1 MKLKK
6 AYLSA
11 ADESDFG
18 VERIRP
24 FDFWFEFIVNGRT
37 ITRENY
43 YDAHSYYSPHWRGIN
58 FLVQPIYIGHVNNF
72 PQEAMTERVSNVFSK
87 IADYKNPVA
96 VIDNQ
101 VYSATA
107 PYETD
112 SWSYDNRY
120 DSSNECAVLG
130 SAK

>member
-43 YDAHSYYSPHWRGIN
+43 YDTHSYYSPHWRGVN

-72 PQEAMTERVSNVFSK
+72 PQEAIIEHVSNIFTK
-87 IADYKNPVA
+87 IADYKKPVA
-96 VIDNQ
+96 VIDSQ
-101 VYSATA
+101 VYAATA
-107 PYETD
+107 PYESD
-112 SWSYDNRY
+112 SWSYDYFY
-120 DSSNECAVLG
+120 DEKKDCVVSGLE
-130 SAK
+130 K

>member
-6 AYLSA
+6 AYLSV

-24 FDFWFEFIVNGRT
+24 FNFWFEFVIDNRV

-43 YDAHSYYSPHWRGIN
+43 YDTHSYYSSHWRGVN

-72 PQEAMTERVSNVFSK
+72 PQEAITEHVSNIFSK
-87 IADYKNPVA
+87 IGDYKNPIA
-96 VIDNQ
+96 VVNGS
-101 VYSATA
+101 VYVATA
-107 PYETD
+107 TGIDKVY
-112 SWSYDNRY
+112 WQII
-120 DSSNECAVLG
+120 G
-130 SAK
+130 